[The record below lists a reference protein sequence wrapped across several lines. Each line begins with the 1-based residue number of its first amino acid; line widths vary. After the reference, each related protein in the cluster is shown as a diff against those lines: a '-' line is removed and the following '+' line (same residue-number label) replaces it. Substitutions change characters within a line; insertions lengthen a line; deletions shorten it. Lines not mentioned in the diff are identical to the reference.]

1 MAQDQT
7 AAPSADLR
15 FLPTREAVRERLIS
29 LLEEICGLRADEI
42 RETSTIDR
50 DLEMESVQ
58 MVELQVAI
66 EQEFDVTID
75 FLEVLRLNS
84 FRRITDY
91 IYGLS
96 LEQAGAS

>member
-1 MAQDQT
+1 MPDEALGP
-7 AAPSADLR
+7 AGPA
-15 FLPTREAVRERLIS
+15 REHVRQRLSS
-29 LLEEICGLRADEI
+29 LLQEICKRSPDEM
-42 RETSTIDR
+42 RDSATIDR
-50 DLEMESVQ
+50 ELEMESVQ

-91 IYGLS
+91 IHGLA
-96 LEQAGAS
+96 LERASIS